1 MKVYD
6 NRKGWEDEIETVPT
20 LMVVDQRHVVVKIE
34 GCEKKE
40 DIIKPLQHVL
50 SK

>member
-1 MKVYD
+1 MRLKLF
-6 NRKGWEDEIETVPT
+6 PT

-34 GCEKKE
+34 GCVEKKE

>member
-1 MKVYD
+1 MRLK
-6 NRKGWEDEIETVPT
+6 PSL

-34 GCEKKE
+34 GCVKKKE

>member
-6 NRKGWEDEIETVPT
+6 KKEGWEDEIETVPT

-34 GCEKKE
+34 
-40 DIIKPLQHVL
+40 DV
-50 SK
+50 